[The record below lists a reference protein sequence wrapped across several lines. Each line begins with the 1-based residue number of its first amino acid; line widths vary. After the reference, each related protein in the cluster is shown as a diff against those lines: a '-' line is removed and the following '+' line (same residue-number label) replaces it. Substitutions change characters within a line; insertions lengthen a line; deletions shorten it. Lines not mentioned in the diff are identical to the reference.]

1 MMLAKAAD
9 EKNDGVLSSFHFES
23 QEDWDAFEMGAWLH
37 DCGKIT
43 TPEFVVDKSTKL
55 EALYNRIH
63 EIRMRFEVIW
73 RDIDVQYFTRL
84 HQGEETPS
92 ELKGWRFN
100 EQNDLLRDFEFIATC
115 NIGGEYMSDADI
127 ERIRTI
133 AQRTWVRH
141 FDDRLGISGW
151 ELSRFKN
158 SQPKPLPVTE
168 YLISD
173 KPEHRIERTD
183 FDYQAYVSNGFKL
196 DVPVLLYNYGEIYN
210 LTLKKGTLTP
220 EDRFKINEHVIMSIK
235 LLEQLPFPGTMKRIP
250 EYAGTHHEAM
260 DGSGY
265 PRGLA
270 RSELSIPSRIMAIAD
285 IFEALTASDRPYKR
299 GKTLSE
305 ALGIMHHMVLDEHI
319 DADLF
324 ALFLSSGVYI
334 EYAQKHLR
342 PEQLDLLDIDALLP
356 PNFEISS
363 S

>member
-1 MMLAKAAD
+1 
-9 EKNDGVLSSFHFES
+9 
-23 QEDWDAFEMGAWLH
+23 
-37 DCGKIT
+37 
-43 TPEFVVDKSTKL
+43 
-55 EALYNRIH
+55 
-63 EIRMRFEVIW
+63 
-73 RDIDVQYFTRL
+73 
-84 HQGEETPS
+84 
-92 ELKGWRFN
+92 
-100 EQNDLLRDFEFIATC
+100 
-115 NIGGEYMSDADI
+115 MSDADI

-342 PEQLDLLDIDALLP
+342 PEQLDLIDIDALLP